1 MVAGL
6 VVAGLVVLGGCS
18 GDDSNDEDAAPPSTS
33 EAPTFT
39 GDPDSAFCGLLRE
52 VDIDATINGEAG
64 TPETVT
70 AGFQRLVT
78 VLDQVAE
85 AAPEEIAADAAA
97 LADGMAALDG
107 ALAAVGY
114 DFDVLAVSPDAA
126 EITEAVNDPAFTIA
140 GDRLQAYRKQVC
152 GL

>member
-1 MVAGL
+1 
-6 VVAGLVVLGGCS
+6 VVIGACS
-18 GDDSNDEDAAPPSTS
+18 SDDVDDARASSTS
-33 EAPTFT
+33 TTELPTFT
-39 GDPDSAFCGLLRE
+39 GDADSAFCALLRD

-64 TPETVT
+64 TPETVA

-78 VLDQVAE
+78 VLGQVAD
-85 AAPEEIAADAAA
+85 AAPEEVAEDAAA
-97 LADGMAALDG
+97 LADGMAALND

-126 EITEAVNDPAFTIA
+126 AITQAVNDPAFTIA
-140 GDRLQAYRKQVC
+140 GDRLQAYREQVC